1 VALIGIDLGTTNSAC
16 CIWKDGKTTLIPN
29 ATGKLLTPSVVSIDN
44 NGFVLIG
51 QAAKERLVS
60 HPELTTSKF
69 KRFIGTDKKTSLGKF
84 NYSAT
89 ELSSLILRA
98 LKQDA
103 EAYLDCEVKEA
114 VISVPAYFNDIQ
126 RKATKLAAELA
137 GIKVERLVNEPTAAA
152 LAYGLHESPDDA
164 RYLILDLGGG
174 TFDVTILEYFDGV
187 MEVHASS
194 GDNQLGGEDFVELLV
209 NDFCKKH
216 DIEAKRIKASELS
229 TLYHQMEKLK
239 REVSKS
245 ETACFSTLIDGQ
257 SFSYELNNLQFGQI
271 CEPLI
276 KRLSFPIERV
286 LMDARIALNNID
298 EVVLVGGATR
308 MPVFH
313 QHIAKLLKRFPSF
326 NLDPD
331 EVVTIGAGIQ
341 AALKADDKALN
352 DVVLTDVSPYS
363 LGIEIHNEADIDNP
377 YFDPIIERNSILPT
391 SISKTYT
398 NVSHFQR
405 KIRANVYQGESRYA
419 KNNILIGSVDVKIPM
434 SKANTTMVDIR
445 FSYDMNG
452 LLEVDAYVDKTAK
465 RFNAVFEQA
474 AGSLTEEQKKE
485 AFKRLSALKT
495 HPRHEAE
502 NKTLMA
508 RLERI
513 YEQKLG
519 DEREFI
525 ADLIAK
531 FEFII
536 EKQDKQLIARHRKEL
551 CKTLDDAVERD
562 WLL

>member
-16 CIWKDGKTTLIPN
+16 CLWKDGNATLIPN
-29 ATGKLLTPSVVSIDN
+29 AIGKLLTPSVVSIDN
-44 NGFVLIG
+44 KGVVLIG

-60 HPELTTSKF
+60 HTELTTSKF
-69 KRFIGTDKKTSLGKF
+69 KRLIGTNKKTSLGK
-84 NYSAT
+84 NSYTAT
-89 ELSSLILRA
+89 ELSSLVLRS

-103 EAYLDCEVKEA
+103 EAYLNCEITEA
-114 VISVPAYFNDIQ
+114 VISVPAYFNDTQ

-137 GIKVERLVNEPTAAA
+137 SLKVDRLVNEPTAAA
-152 LAYGLHESPDDA
+152 LAYGLHETPDDA

-209 NDFCKKH
+209 DDFCTEH
-216 DIEAKRIKASELS
+216 DIEAKGIKASELS

-239 REVSKS
+239 REVSNS
-245 ETACFSTLIDGQ
+245 ETASFSTLVDGQ
-257 SFSYELNNLQFGQI
+257 TFNYEMNNDRFRKI
-271 CEPLI
+271 CEPLL

-298 EVVLVGGATR
+298 EVILVGGATR

-313 QHIAKLLKRFPSF
+313 QHISKLLKRFPSF
-326 NLDPD
+326 DLDPD

-341 AALKADDKALN
+341 AALMADDKALD

-363 LGIEIHNEADIDNP
+363 LGIEIHNESDTDNP

-398 NVSHFQR
+398 NVSSFQR

-419 KNNILIGSVDVKIPM
+419 NNNILIGSFDVKIPM
-434 SKANTTMVDIR
+434 SKANTTIVDIR

-452 LLEVDAYVDKTAK
+452 LLEVDAYVEKTAK

-474 AGSLTEEQKKE
+474 AGSLTEKQIKE
-485 AFKRLSALKT
+485 AVNRLSALKI

-519 DEREFI
+519 DERDVI
-525 ADLIAK
+525 ANLIAK
-531 FEFII
+531 FDFVI

-551 CKTLDDAVERD
+551 CKTLDQVVEQD